1 MATLKVTI
9 KEELVLNGKDMGNE
23 NFLSI
28 PGVTSAEHKVLSIG
42 TSEQSVLLF
51 AASGSPAAGTI
62 IDDTVKHLRFTNLDS
77 SNFIQLRLVD
87 TVNTGEYFVKLEA
100 GETFILG
107 NSNMDALA
115 ATTDTGDLARDIR
128 EIYAKANTADC
139 ELEIFIATT

>member
-28 PGVTSAEHKVLSIG
+28 AGINSAEHRIIDVE
-42 TSEQSVLLF
+42 TTEQSILLF
-51 AASGSPAAGTI
+51 GSAVAAGTYA
-62 IDDTVKHLRFTNLDS
+62 DATLKHLRLTNLDNTNYVQIRVVNS
-77 SNFIQLRLVD
+77 SDGQQ
-87 TVNTGEYFVKLEA
+87 YYVKVEP

-107 NSNMDALA
+107 NSEMYADA
-115 ATTDTGDLARDIR
+115 TGTSDIGT
-128 EIYAKANTADC
+128 IANIDAIHAKANTAPC